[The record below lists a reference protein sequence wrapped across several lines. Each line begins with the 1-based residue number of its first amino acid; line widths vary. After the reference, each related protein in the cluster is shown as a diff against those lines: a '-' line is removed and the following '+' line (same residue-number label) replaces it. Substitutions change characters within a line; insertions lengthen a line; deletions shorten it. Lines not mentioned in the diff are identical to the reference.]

1 MCNRINSPY
10 NIAFYKLHFPFL
22 CMTLFA
28 TLDDLFS
35 NYGQTVLYPNS
46 TPTAT

>member
-1 MCNRINSPY
+1 
-10 NIAFYKLHFPFL
+10 
-22 CMTLFA
+22 MTLFA

-46 TPTAT
+46 TPTVIQPS